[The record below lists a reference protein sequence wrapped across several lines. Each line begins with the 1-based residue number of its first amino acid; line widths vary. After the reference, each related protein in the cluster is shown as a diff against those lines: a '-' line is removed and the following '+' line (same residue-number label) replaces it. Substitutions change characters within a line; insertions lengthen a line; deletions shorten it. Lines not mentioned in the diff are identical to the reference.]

1 MASMILYPP
10 IVDSYAPAFI
20 AAEDSICRIYFS
32 LSKFNQLSDFVI
44 RSTDENG
51 NPIIDTNFVQFTVL
65 KQGSGANMID
75 KAKNEDNRFRSTGI
89 VLNIPAYPEG
99 TQENLYYFDILNSDI
114 LGGWQP
120 GDIYKIQVR
129 LSSARYTGEIGQ
141 SAWLN
146 TNANLFSEW
155 STVCIT
161 KAIGEVSFTIPN
173 YTLRPDETDLTVET
187 LNFVGTFYC
196 TDASEKLYSYRVK
209 LLKEG
214 IELED
219 SKTILTSQ
227 YYNTNQISYIFKTE
241 PENNTRYSVIIEY
254 ETNNKYQGEIQ
265 IDLLYSY
272 DELSTTTIELLSAE
286 NDKNNIMSAL
296 TSVFEEEEE
305 GRIGLKIYNPNNETL
320 DGAYMIRRADS
331 RDNFATW
338 TDIKLISTIDDS
350 IVYDYLIESGIWYKY
365 GIQKYKADSE
375 TVKRGPL
382 HKMENAIMRNFNYSF
397 LLGEDNQQLK
407 LQFDNDLNSFKI
419 NISEA
424 KNTTIGGEFPL
435 IARSSANRYITF
447 SLGGLISFNMDENNL
462 FLSKEQLYQ
471 FDEVLQLYK
480 DYNNLNGINQYD
492 YIYERDFRKSVI
504 EFLHNGKPKLFKSPS
519 EGNILIY
526 LSDISLTPNKQLG
539 RLIYSFN
546 SQASEIGKPTMENY
560 QKYNIFKM

>member
-10 IVDSYAPAFI
+10 IVDNYAPAFI

-32 LSKFNQLSDFVI
+32 LSKFNQLTDFFPQ
-44 RSTDENG
+44 DEFHN
-51 NPIIDTNFVQFTVL
+51 IIEDMNFVQFTVL

-75 KAKNEDNRFRSTGI
+75 KMKNEDDRFRSAGI
-89 VLNIPAYPEG
+89 VLNVPVHQDG

-120 GDIYKIQVR
+120 GDIYKIQIR
-129 LSSARYTGEIGQ
+129 LSSARYTGGIGQ

-146 TNANLFSEW
+146 TNANYFSEW

-161 KAIGEVSFTIPN
+161 KAIGDVSFTIPN
-173 YTLRPDETDLTVET
+173 YTLKRDDTELKVET
-187 LNFVGTFYC
+187 LNFVGTFNC

-209 LLKEG
+209 LLQNN
-214 IELED
+214 IQLED
-219 SKTILTSQ
+219 SGTILTSQ

-254 ETNNKYQGEIQ
+254 ETINKYQNEIQ

-272 DELSTTTIELLSAE
+272 EYEPGATAIELLSAE

-296 TSVFEEEEE
+296 TSIFEEEEE
-305 GRIGLKIYNPNNETL
+305 GRIGLKIYNPNNEIV

-331 RDNFATW
+331 RDNFKTW
-338 TDIKLISTIDDS
+338 TDIKLLSTLDDS
-350 IVYDYLIESGIWYKY
+350 IVYDYLIESGVWYKY
-365 GIQKYKADSE
+365 GIQKYEADSE
-375 TVKRGPL
+375 TVRRGIL
-382 HKMENAIMRNFNYSF
+382 NKIENPIMRNFNYSF

-407 LQFDNDLNSFKI
+407 LQFDNDLNNFKI

-435 IARSSANRYITF
+435 ISRSSANRYITF

-462 FLSKEQLYQ
+462 FLSKEQIYQ
-471 FDEVLQLYK
+471 FDEVLKLYK
-480 DYNNLNGINQYD
+480 DYNNLNGISQYD

-526 LSDISLTPNKQLG
+526 LSDINLTPNKQLG
-539 RLIYSFN
+539 RLIYSFT
-546 SQASEIGKPTMENY
+546 SQASEIGKPTMDNY